1 MIRLDERFQYVEQ
14 KKKTNETVKLG
25 LLKSSS
31 GDSSGDYKNLSM
43 RLELETS

>member
-14 KKKTNETVKLG
+14 KKTNETVKLG